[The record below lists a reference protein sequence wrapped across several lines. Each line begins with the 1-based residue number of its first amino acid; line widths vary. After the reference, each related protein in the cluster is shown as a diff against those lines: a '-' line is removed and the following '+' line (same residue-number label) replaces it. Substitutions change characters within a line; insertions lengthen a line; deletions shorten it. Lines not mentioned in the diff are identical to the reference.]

1 MLTFIKSL
9 ITYVTW
15 LQKVTFL
22 QKRYKSYILYYRV
35 HNQGNRAFFRGDQK
49 TSSTAALA
57 EFGEQPLPPHSE
69 RQSLNLGVG

>member
-9 ITYVTW
+9 ITYIAW

-22 QKRYKSYILYYRV
+22 QKGTKAIYSIIEFII
-35 HNQGNRAFFRGDQK
+35 RATEPFFRDQK

-57 EFGEQPLPPHSE
+57 EFGEQPLPPT
-69 RQSLNLGVG
+69 L